1 MTATVIPF
9 PSKSVREAVLEAR
22 KGRGGKYA
30 DTRIGRMDGDTS
42 QHWRTLSNSCAW
54 L

>member
-22 KGRGGKYA
+22 KDAEVVRRY
-30 DTRIGRMDGDTS
+30 TESGRMDGDTS
-42 QHWRTLSNSCAW
+42 PHSRTLSNSCAW